1 MYITRK
7 NYVKALLLCKR
18 KKNESILCYNLEETS
33 QKTKLGS
40 LKIKILSC
48 TMWFTDLFSC
58 FHLEQR
64 FEVG

>member
-1 MYITRK
+1 MRASYAITWK
-7 NYVKALLLCKR
+7 KLFQEDKIGLL
-18 KKNESILCYNLEETS
+18 
-33 QKTKLGS
+33 

-48 TMWFTDLFSC
+48 TVWFTDLFSC